1 MAKLY
6 LAWRRLDGCSG
17 HKMGRQLLSEL
28 YTFHVGGALPA
39 IAIAPKGKPYF
50 QDSSWH
56 FSISHSRRHAFCL
69 LADCPVGIDAEE
81 MDRNIPLSMADR
93 LLSPAELQQFRQAED
108 PKKALLSF
116 WVLKEATA
124 KQTGEGIRIHP
135 SHTNF
140 TLPDSRIQEIDGCL
154 VAMIY

>member
-1 MAKLY
+1 MVNLY
-6 LAWRRLDGCSG
+6 LAWRRLEGCSG
-17 HKMGRQLLSEL
+17 HEAGRQLLSEL
-28 YTFHVGGALPA
+28 YASHVGGELPA
-39 IAIAPKGKPYF
+39 ILIAPKGKPYF
-50 QDSSWH
+50 QNSPWY
-56 FSISHSRRHAFCL
+56 FSITHSKRHAFCL

-140 TLPDSRIQEIDGCL
+140 HLPDSRIQEIDGCL
-154 VAMIY
+154 VAMVY